1 MLAREAHYH
10 NSCHRDYTRKH
21 ERNVNKE
28 PDESAAAQ
36 LAAHSEVFRYIC
48 EYVEEH
54 IIKGCNVE
62 RVTMLKEKYLLYLQE
77 HYPPI
82 YNPNY
87 KTYKLK
93 NKLEKYFGH
102 RVKFWA
108 PNYRSELVYSDL
120 LPVGQAV
127 EAAFEIAASEE
138 RFLQEAAM
146 MLKRQLMD
154 AKRNAAVLP
163 WPPTAAQ
170 LVSKENKPPPIL
182 INFLSHLLCGKPFK
196 DISSKMEKTVD
207 SCAQDICYAMSRGE
221 WKMPKHVLL
230 EITLRH
236 MTGST
241 ELITLLNHFGH
252 CQSYSQVMELET
264 AICNQ
269 INTQEFLL
277 PATISSMM
285 NNVVLH
291 FSWDNFDLSE
301 ETPSG
306 AGTTHVAHGIVL
318 QEKAGST
325 DRDLGREQLPQ
336 EPGKGNKDRSI
347 HYEDKDLPPCFI
359 RSKIEPNI
367 RAEHVSVRTPV
378 SFHESKESDFAWTM
392 ARLYKSDEQSVPG
405 WAGWLSLTGKSEY
418 VGACAQSTVDYM
430 VPIHRSIT
438 DNATVQQILRLSK
451 QATKEMEQKI
461 TIITFDLAVV
471 MKAYSIMWQNPE
483 EYSGVLVRIGVFHTI
498 CSYLGVIGKMIAGT
512 GFEDIVIEAG
522 VCASGSIDQMLRG
535 KHYNRS
541 MRVHKLMYESL
552 ERLLLDAFYAKSADV
567 SSLNASLHEQLEIL
581 IQSPSQSGLNDL
593 LTSDCFKEVY
603 QQYCA
608 FKDQVRNGELGKTA
622 CFWLNYMDK
631 VVCSCDLQE
640 QQS

>member
-1 MLAREAHYH
+1 
-10 NSCHRDYTRKH
+10 
-21 ERNVNKE
+21 
-28 PDESAAAQ
+28 
-36 LAAHSEVFRYIC
+36 
-48 EYVEEH
+48 
-54 IIKGCNVE
+54 
-62 RVTMLKEKYLLYLQE
+62 MLKEKYLLYLE

-82 YNPNY
+82 HNPNY
-87 KTYKLK
+87 KMYKVK
-93 NKLEKYFGH
+93 NKLDKYFGH

-108 PNYRSELVYSDL
+108 PNYRSELKYSDL

-127 EAAFEIAASEE
+127 EAAFEIAATEE

-146 MLKRQLMD
+146 MLKRQLMG

-207 SCAQDICYAMSRGE
+207 CCVQDICYAMNQGE
-221 WKMPKHVLL
+221 CKMPKHVLL
-230 EITLRH
+230 GITLRH
-236 MTGST
+236 MTGSA

-252 CQSYSQVMELET
+252 CQPYSQVELET

-285 NNVVLH
+285 NNVILH

-306 AGTTHVAHGIVL
+306 AGTTHVAHGFVL
-318 QEKAGST
+318 QEKACST

-336 EPGKGNKDRSI
+336 QPGKRNKDRSI
-347 HYEDKDLPPCFI
+347 HYEDKHLPPCFI

-405 WAGWLSLTGKSEY
+405 RAGWLSLTGKSEY

-430 VPIHRSIT
+430 VPIHRPIT
-438 DNATVQQILRLSK
+438 DNATVQQILRLSQ
-451 QATKEMEQKI
+451 QATKDVDQEV

-471 MKAYSIMWQNPE
+471 MKAYSILWQNPE
-483 EYSGVLVRIGVFHTI
+483 EYSGVLVRIGLFHMI
-498 CSYLGVIGKMIAGT
+498 CSYLGVIGKMMAGT

-522 VCASGSIDQMLRG
+522 VCASG
-535 KHYNRS
+535 
-541 MRVHKLMYESL
+541 
-552 ERLLLDAFYAKSADV
+552 
-567 SSLNASLHEQLEIL
+567 L
-581 IQSPSQSGLNDL
+581 I
-593 LTSDCFKEVY
+593 TKC
-603 QQYCA
+603 
-608 FKDQVRNGELGKTA
+608 
-622 CFWLNYMDK
+622 
-631 VVCSCDLQE
+631 
-640 QQS
+640 